1 MDPRGELATRPQII
15 LGMGKIGALVFPG
28 DVPSRG
34 PSATRATSPGPH
46 LFLLARPEGQIW
58 GTCRGRWDV
67 RGPRKSTR
75 LQRMHRPLRGMV
87 PDPL

>member
-58 GTCRGRWDV
+58 GTCQGEVGCAGAEEIHAAPANAQTAEGD
-67 RGPRKSTR
+67 GA
-75 LQRMHRPLRGMV
+75 
-87 PDPL
+87 